1 MKFSTAAACA
11 LVTAAL
17 SAQALAQEAEQALP
31 LWELGMVAVGVS
43 TPAYPASTERVSR
56 ALALPIFFYRGE
68 VLRADRDS
76 VGARLVHTRDYD
88 FDVSFAASLPSS
100 SRDIAAR
107 NGMPDLG
114 TLVEFGPRLKLTL
127 ARPTPASRLRLEL
140 PVRAVLE
147 VNGGVRG
154 QGLAF
159 EPELGFESAARL
171 DGWRFSVS
179 GSLVLGDHQL
189 NQYFYGVSPQ
199 FASAARPAYD
209 ARAGLL
215 ATRLSASTS
224 KDQTPHLRVFGFV
237 RYESYSGSANSASP
251 LFLRSDGTT
260 VGVGMVWTLVHSER
274 RAAD

>member
-1 MKFSTAAACA
+1 MNFSTVAAWVVVAS
-11 LVTAAL
+11 VL
-17 SAQALAQEAEQALP
+17 SAQAQEAGQALP
-31 LWELGMVAVGVS
+31 LWELGIVGGAVS

-88 FDVSFAASLPSS
+88 FDVGFSASLPSS
-100 SRDIAAR
+100 SSDIAVR
-107 NGMPDLG
+107 RGMPDLG

-127 ARPTPASRLRLEL
+127 ARPSPSSRLRLEL

-159 EPELGFESAARL
+159 EPELGYESAALR
-171 DGWRFSVS
+171 DGWRLSAS
-179 GSLVLGDHQL
+179 GSLVLGDRQL
-189 NQYFYGVSPQ
+189 NQYFYGVSPEL
-199 FASAARPAYD
+199 ATAGRSAYE

-215 ATRLSASTS
+215 ATRLAASAS

-237 RYESYSGSANSASP
+237 RYESYGGSANSASP
-251 LFLRSDGTT
+251 LFLRSNGTS
-260 VGVGMVWTLVHSER
+260 VGVGLIWTLVHSER

>member
-1 MKFSTAAACA
+1 MNFSTVAAWVVVAS
-11 LVTAAL
+11 AL
-17 SAQALAQEAEQALP
+17 SAQAQEAGQALP
-31 LWELGMVAVGVS
+31 LWELGIVGGAVS

-88 FDVSFAASLPSS
+88 FDVGFSASLPSS
-100 SRDIAAR
+100 SSDIAVR
-107 NGMPDLG
+107 RGMPDLG

-127 ARPTPASRLRLEL
+127 ARPSPSSRLRLEL

-159 EPELGFESAARL
+159 EPELGYESAALR
-171 DGWRFSVS
+171 DGWRLSAS
-179 GSLVLGDHQL
+179 GSLVLGDRQL
-189 NQYFYGVSPQ
+189 NQYFYGVSPEL
-199 FASAARPAYD
+199 ATAGRSAYE

-215 ATRLSASTS
+215 ATRLAASAS

-237 RYESYSGSANSASP
+237 RHESYGGSANSASP
-251 LFLRSDGTT
+251 LFLRSNGTS
-260 VGVGMVWTLVHSER
+260 VGVGLIWTLVHSER